1 MFHDESSRGKSC
13 SSPGNKAFN
22 ISQHRAVSPS
32 QDMARLLDGPPLP
45 GTHESWSTRPKEH
58 TISEC
63 CKVIVEDNG
72 SHIMRTCS
80 QSISFF
86 WRWRIGSFVA
96 FFFYLFRIMYNEA
109 MAAGVAFGSRTRISA
124 TRYLC

>member
-1 MFHDESSRGKSC
+1 M
-13 SSPGNKAFN
+13 KAG
-22 ISQHRAVSPS
+22 QPA
-32 QDMARLLDGPPLP
+32 
-45 GTHESWSTRPKEH
+45 PKEH

-63 CKVIVEDNG
+63 CKVIVEENG
-72 SHIMRTCS
+72 SHIMRACS

-86 WRWRIGSFVA
+86 GDGVSVVLLL

-124 TRYLC
+124 TKYLC